1 MQSKTSEPAAYR
13 GAGEASPRG
22 VEGGIASADIEA
34 GGEEVVVFM
43 IGMRINRLLKVR
55 SWTWVAR
62 QMPAMI
68 QGLLKQEDSPLLAA
82 RSWVS
87 GRNLM
92 VVQYWRSA
100 EDLGRFARDQDH
112 PHARA
117 WAEFNRRLAASA
129 DVGIWHET
137 YTVEREQVETLYG
150 NMPAFGLGE
159 ALGLV
164 PALGRRRTAA
174 VTRVHD
180 AAGGHDLGAAVG

>member
-1 MQSKTSEPAAYR
+1 MSTRTTESAAYR
-13 GAGEASPRG
+13 GSREAAPRG
-22 VEGGIASADIEA
+22 VEGGMASADVEV

-68 QGLLKQEDSPLLAA
+68 RDLMKLPDSPLLGAQT
-82 RSWVS
+82 WVS
-87 GRNLM
+87 GRNIM
-92 VVQYWRSA
+92 TVQYWRSA
-100 EDLGRFARDQDH
+100 EELGRFARDQDH

-117 WAEFNRRLAASA
+117 WAEFNRRLAANA

-137 YTVEREQVETLYG
+137 YAVDREQVESLYG
-150 NMPAFGLGE
+150 NMPAFGLGR

-164 PALGRRRTAA
+164 PAGSRRRTTA
-174 VTRVHD
+174 TDRVHG
-180 AAGGHDLGAAVG
+180 AAGDVELGAVV